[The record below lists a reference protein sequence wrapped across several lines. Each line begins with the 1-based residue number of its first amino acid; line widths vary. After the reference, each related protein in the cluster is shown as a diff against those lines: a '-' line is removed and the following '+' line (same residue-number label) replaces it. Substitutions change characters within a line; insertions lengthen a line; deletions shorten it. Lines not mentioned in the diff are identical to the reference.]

1 MALDPATHRIYL
13 AAAKYTPP
21 PAGSAPNARPTMV
34 PGSMHLKI
42 YGINGK

>member
-1 MALDPATHRIYL
+1 MSLAGRTRIATRV
-13 AAAKYTPP
+13 
-21 PAGSAPNARPTMV
+21 AGYARTNNARPTMV